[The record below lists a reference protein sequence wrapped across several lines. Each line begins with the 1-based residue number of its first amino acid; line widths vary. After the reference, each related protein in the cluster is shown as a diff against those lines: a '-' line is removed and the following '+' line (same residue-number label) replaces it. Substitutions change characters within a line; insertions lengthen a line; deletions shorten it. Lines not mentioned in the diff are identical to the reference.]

1 MDRLNFGLENDS
13 NPFDFL
19 PIEKGSTEKGMEKKL
34 EAEKGLFVA
43 LNFPNHT
50 KKMREFGAILTSL
63 VTGPPRKGLLFLY
76 ISRFKARCSENLAFG
91 NAFVRC
97 LWCGMM
103 GFFYFGCSGL
113 QRKWGIFTM
122 VLKVMKEVSN
132 LLLRCGCDDEFN
144 SIM

>member
-76 ISRFKARCSENLAFG
+76 NIKIQGALFRKSCFWQCLCTMFVVWDDGFLLFWLQWFTQKVG
-91 NAFVRC
+91 NFYYGSKGNERSFQPFVEM
-97 LWCGMM
+97 WM
-103 GFFYFGCSGL
+103 
-113 QRKWGIFTM
+113 
-122 VLKVMKEVSN
+122 
-132 LLLRCGCDDEFN
+132 
-144 SIM
+144 